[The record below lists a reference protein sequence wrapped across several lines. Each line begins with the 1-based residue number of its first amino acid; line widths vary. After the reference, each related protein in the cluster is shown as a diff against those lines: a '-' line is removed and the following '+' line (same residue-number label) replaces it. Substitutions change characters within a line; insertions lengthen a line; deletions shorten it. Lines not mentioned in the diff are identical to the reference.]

1 MTISPKEDGKTIPNR
16 FWDYVDGPQLRMYSG
31 TLTITATTGKRL
43 KRVHIV
49 NGRWNNYNTV
59 STGTM
64 DNGDWVGDAQSLVVT
79 FAGNTQISEIIVG
92 TDPVLP
98 EVNGIGEFKSLVV
111 GTKAVLT
118 LQDAK
123 VTAVKGDSIWI
134 EDEGGA
140 ILFQNTGL
148 LLSAGKSVSGT
159 ITARYR
165 LYYGT
170 PHLYNVISSNLTQV
184 DAEIKPTS
192 ITVNDAIQ
200 RANICRYVEMGPVDI
215 ADGVIVGPDTN
226 ESLFNLFNINIPT
239 TANNVK
245 VIGLVGNEVIIDGNY
260 HLCFCPLSIEKWEEP
275 VKLEQTLSLTALP
288 SMTYGDATYT
298 FPATTIEGLNITW
311 TIDNNNVASIT
322 DHDLTIKGAGTATV
336 TATQAGNDSYLPFT
350 REFTLTVSKA
360 ALTIT
365 AKNCSKNYGEDNP
378 ELAVSFEGFKYN
390 DDITSLKKQPTL
402 TTTATKTSPAGEY
415 PITASGAEA
424 DNYTLSY
431 VAGKLTILKVE
442 QALSLTALPA
452 MTYGDAAYT
461 LPAKT
466 DQSLALTWKSSNTA
480 VAAISSGK
488 LTIKGAGTATVTAT
502 QAGNTSYQPFTRE
515 FTLTVGKAS
524 LTITADNKTKVQ
536 GEEMP
541 ELTVSY
547 QGFKNGDGITVLK
560 KQPTVTT
567 TATKD
572 SPAGTYPITVSG
584 AEAQNYIMNYV
595 SGRLTVTPAPT
606 PVETGNTL
614 YVADDF
620 SVHQGEN
627 ATLGIR
633 LDNEDDIIM
642 AEFYLQLPEGIHVN
656 KDADGYFDVTLNSD
670 RADRT
675 HTVEVEQGA
684 NGLYHVVAY
693 SSRNKAFI
701 GSKGE
706 LITMSIGCD
715 ATVGAGTYQG
725 VLRNILMSKAD
736 KTAVEQGNRTFDIE
750 VTDYILGDVNDDRRI
765 NGLDIVEMVD
775 LVMGMG
781 YKAAADLY
789 PVGQPDG
796 VVNGMDL
803 VEEVELV
810 LSQTI
815 DVTNA
820 ARQAESKPLLAG
832 LTLTPTMSGC
842 FDLGVNTADRYLLAQ
857 FTLQLSDGMMLDDI
871 ETDGSHV
878 AAFRPMGEGRYSV
891 VVYSA
896 RNRSFTDNQQLLTL
910 HCMGDGEVSMTDVML
925 VDDTKQACHF
935 TAVSTGEATGIWD
948 SEKGIVN
955 SEKFASAQTVYDL
968 QGRKQSTIQR
978 KGVYLTGNRK
988 VVVK

>member
-1 MTISPKEDGKTIPNR
+1 MRRISRLLLLPLLLLMLAAQAKADAVSVPDIEVNAGETPEIVIN
-16 FWDYVDGPQLRMYSG
+16 FSTTST
-31 TLTITATTGKRL
+31 TLTGYQT
-43 KRVHIV
+43 
-49 NGRWNNYNTV
+49 
-59 STGTM
+59 
-64 DNGDWVGDAQSLVVT
+64 SLY
-79 FAGNTQISEIIVG
+79 
-92 TDPVLP
+92 LP
-98 EVNGIGEFKSLVV
+98 EGV
-111 GTKAVLT
+111 T
-118 LQDAK
+118 LQKD
-123 VTAVKGDSIWI
+123 
-134 EDEGGA
+134 EDDEYLYELSSRHNKNHVFSVNEQADG
-140 ILFQNTGL
+140 GL
-148 LLSAGKSVSGT
+148 LLVCYSPTKKTIKNGDGELLRLPINVAATATGTLQAQLKTIKFSDTSSNVSQLSDVTFSIKMPEPVVDDAVTVAPIETKAGEDSELVISFSTAKTTLTGYQMSLYLPAGVTLQKDEDEDYLYTLSSRHNKNHVFSVNEQADGGLLLVCYSPTKKIISAGSGELLRLPVSIAATATGT
-159 ITARYR
+159 LQAQLKTIKFSDT
-165 LYYGT
+165 
-170 PHLYNVISSNLTQV
+170 SS
-184 DAEIKPTS
+184 
-192 ITVNDAIQ
+192 TVYQLSD
-200 RANICRYVEMGPVDI
+200 V
-215 ADGVIVGPDTN
+215 T
-226 ESLFNLFNINIPT
+226 FNISVQS
-239 TANNVK
+239 ASQ
-245 VIGLVGNEVIIDGNY
+245 
-260 HLCFCPLSIEKWEEP
+260 PLP
-275 VKLEQTLSLTALP
+275 QTLSLT
-288 SMTYGDATYT
+288 T
-298 FPATTIEGLNITW
+298 
-311 TIDNNNVASIT
+311 
-322 DHDLTIKGAGTATV
+322 
-336 TATQAGNDSYLPFT
+336 
-350 REFTLTVSKA
+350 
-360 ALTIT
+360 
-365 AKNCSKNYGEDNP
+365 
-378 ELAVSFEGFKYN
+378 
-390 DDITSLKKQPTL
+390 
-402 TTTATKTSPAGEY
+402 
-415 PITASGAEA
+415 
-424 DNYTLSY
+424 
-431 VAGKLTILKVE
+431 
-442 QALSLTALPA
+442 LPA